1 MADEQH
7 RWLDRETAER
17 LLSGEPPE
25 AVDGAARG
33 EAERLAAA
41 LRALAAAT
49 PPTSDELPGEA
60 AAMAAFRKARAERAD
75 SAAAPAADGGRAG
88 AEVADAGLVRI
99 GTSRRSGSGG
109 VRRPRRVRP
118 ARLALAAVL
127 AVGMA
132 GGAALVAGTGALNA
146 PFGNDE
152 PQPGSSVSA
161 AVTPP
166 ERPLVSPSPSD
177 AAQGG
182 STLEGKPSGGDS
194 GRDVAGDDPSRTPGS
209 GDRGE
214 REDSHGD
221 SRGDSRREIAAACR
235 DLRDGK
241 RLDADRRRALRDAAG
256 GSRVWKYCRGVLSGS
271 GGRSGERHDE
281 DTDRRHQD
289 ERSGNHDRKQ
299 DEDRKKD
306 RKKDR
311 NKAREKDR
319 KKAREKD
326 RKKAREKAGRNA
338 GEQAGTLAERQVR
351 GAGPADRGRSARSLA
366 PLRPAVSHSVKIS
379 SPRV

>member
-1 MADEQH
+1 MADEQY
-7 RWLDRETAER
+7 RWLDRKTAER

-25 AVDGAARG
+25 AVDGASRA

-41 LRALAAAT
+41 LRALSAAP

-75 SAAAPAADGGRAG
+75 TAAAPAADGGRARTE
-88 AEVADAGLVRI
+88 AADAGLVRI
-99 GTSRRSGSGG
+99 GTPRGSGSGD
-109 VRRPRRVRP
+109 VRRPRWARP
-118 ARLALAAVL
+118 ARLALAASL

-132 GGAALVAGTGALNA
+132 GGAALVAGTGALKA

-152 PQPGSSVSA
+152 PRPGSSVSA

-182 STLEGKPSGGDS
+182 STPDDNPSGGDP
-194 GRDVAGDDPSRTPGS
+194 GRNVAGDDPAQQPGS

-214 REDSHGD
+214 RGDSHGD
-221 SRGDSRREIAAACR
+221 SRKKLAAACR

-256 GSRVWKYCRGVLSGS
+256 GSRVWKYCKGVLSGS
-271 GGRSGERHDE
+271 GGRSAERHDE
-281 DTDRRHQD
+281 DTDRRD
-289 ERSGNHDRKQ
+289 RDDRSGKHDRKQ
-299 DEDRKKD
+299 DRAQDEAGK
-306 RKKDR
+306 
-311 NKAREKDR
+311 
-319 KKAREKD
+319 
-326 RKKAREKAGRNA
+326 KAGRNA
-338 GEQAGTLAERQVR
+338 EKRAGERAERQD
-351 GAGPADRGRSARSLA
+351 GDAAADRGRSTRSLA
-366 PLRPAVSHSVKIS
+366 PIRPAVSYSAKIS
-379 SPRV
+379 WPRV

>member
-7 RWLDRETAER
+7 GWLDRETAER

-41 LRALAAAT
+41 LRALAAAP
-49 PPTSDELPGEA
+49 PPTSEELPGEA

-75 SAAAPAADGGRAG
+75 SSAAQAADGGRAG

-99 GTSRRSGSGG
+99 GTRRGSGSGG
-109 VRRPRRVRP
+109 VRRPRRARP

-127 AVGMA
+127 AVGVA
-132 GGAALVAGTGALNA
+132 GGAALVAGTGGLNA
-146 PFGNDE
+146 PFGDDE

-166 ERPLVSPSPSD
+166 ERPLVPPSPSD
-177 AAQGG
+177 AVQGG
-182 STLEGKPSGGDS
+182 STPEGTPSGGDS
-194 GRDVAGDDPSRTPGS
+194 GRDVAGDDPSRKPGS

-214 REDSHGD
+214 REDGRGD
-221 SRGDSRREIAAACR
+221 SRGDGRREAASACR

-256 GSRVWKYCRGVLSGS
+256 GSRVWKYCEGVLSGS
-271 GGRSGERHDE
+271 GGRAEERHDE
-281 DTDRRHQD
+281 DRDRRDHD
-289 ERSGNHDRKQ
+289 DRSGKHDRKQ

-306 RKKDR
+306 R
-311 NKAREKDR
+311 EKNR
-319 KKAREKD
+319 KKAGRY
-326 RKKAREKAGRNA
+326 AAG
-338 GEQAGTLAERQVR
+338 QAGQRAGKLAERQDGDA
-351 GAGPADRGRSARSLA
+351 GAADRGRSTRSLA
-366 PLRPAVSHSVKIS
+366 PLRPAVSYSAKIS

>member
-7 RWLDRETAER
+7 GWLDRETAER

-41 LRALAAAT
+41 LRALAAAP
-49 PPTSDELPGEA
+49 PPTSGELPGEA

-75 SAAAPAADGGRAG
+75 TGAAPAADGGQAG
-88 AEVADAGLVRI
+88 IEAADAGLVRI
-99 GTSRRSGSGG
+99 GTPRDSGSGG
-109 VRRPRRVRP
+109 VRRSRRARP

-132 GGAALVAGTGALNA
+132 GGAALAAGTGALKA
-146 PFGNDE
+146 PFGDDE

-177 AAQGG
+177 AVQGG
-182 STLEGKPSGGDS
+182 STPDENPSGGDP
-194 GRDVAGDDPSRTPGS
+194 GRGVAGDDPARKPGS

-214 REDSHGD
+214 RGD
-221 SRGDSRREIAAACR
+221 SSADSRREIASACR

-241 RLDADRRRALRDAAG
+241 RLDADRRHVLRDAAG
-256 GSRVWKYCRGVLSGS
+256 GSRVWKYCKGVLSGS
-271 GGRSGERHDE
+271 GDRSGQRHDE
-281 DTDRRHQD
+281 DTGRRDHGD
-289 ERSGNHDRKQ
+289 RSGKHDRKQ
-299 DEDRKKD
+299 D
-306 RKKDR
+306 
-311 NKAREKDR
+311 REQR
-319 KKAREKD
+319 EAGKKAER
-326 RKKAREKAGRNA
+326 KAGK
-338 GEQAGTLAERQVR
+338 QAGKRAGRQGGHA
-351 GAGPADRGRSARSLA
+351 GAADRGRSTQSLA
-366 PLRPAVSHSVKIS
+366 PLRPAVSYSVKIS

>member
-25 AVDGAARG
+25 AVDRASRA

-41 LRALAAAT
+41 LRALSAAP
-49 PPTSDELPGEA
+49 PPTSEELPGEA

-75 SAAAPAADGGRAG
+75 TGAAPAADGGRARS
-88 AEVADAGLVRI
+88 EVADAGLVRI
-99 GTSRRSGSGG
+99 GTSRGSGSGD
-109 VRRPRRVRP
+109 VRRPRRARP

-132 GGAALVAGTGALNA
+132 GGAALVAGTGALRA

-166 ERPLVSPSPSD
+166 ERPIVSPSPSD

-182 STLEGKPSGGDS
+182 STPDDNPSGGDP
-194 GRDVAGDDPSRTPGS
+194 GRDVAGGDPAQKPGS
-209 GDRGE
+209 GDRG
-214 REDSHGD
+214 DQGD
-221 SRGDSRREIAAACR
+221 SSGGSRREIASACR

-256 GSRVWKYCRGVLSGS
+256 GSRVWKYCKGVLSGS
-271 GGRSGERHDE
+271 GGRSAERHDE
-281 DTDRRHQD
+281 DTDRRDRQD
-289 ERSGNHDRKQ
+289 RSGKQ
-299 DEDRKKD
+299 DRQKDEAGNKD
-306 RKKDR
+306 RQ
-311 NKAREKDR
+311 KDR
-319 KKAREKD
+319 KKAGRQPEK
-326 RKKAREKAGRNA
+326 RAEER
-338 GEQAGTLAERQVR
+338 AERQD
-351 GAGPADRGRSARSLA
+351 GDAAAADRGRSTRSLA
-366 PLRPAVSHSVKIS
+366 PLRPAVSYSAKIS
-379 SPRV
+379 WPRV